1 MIAAKGDNNH
11 TACASSR
18 SPLLPTTVVM
28 FPSILVFFLST
39 SCAAK
44 VQTAR
49 GTLNKDGVY
58 CDQCSTVGDVF
69 FQDNRDG
76 VSFSIF
82 LKGPE
87 IVYGQIYEIYIGVDC
102 ELSKN
107 AHLIHASFSSSQ
119 DIPKSVNDGLW
130 ITGQTEEFNTRG
142 TKGKRSLD
150 QLYVVVVTA
159 DRRQQTSETLG
170 CCKMK
175 SKSIK

>member
-76 VSFSIF
+76 VSFSI
-82 LKGPE
+82 
-87 IVYGQIYEIYIGVDC
+87 
-102 ELSKN
+102 
-107 AHLIHASFSSSQ
+107 SQ

-150 QLYVVVVTA
+150 RLYVVVVTA